1 MAFSQKLDT
10 WFEDFGRELPWRGID
25 DPYRIWLSEIILQQT
40 RIEQGRDYYLRFVE
54 AFPTVADLAA
64 ASEEQVLRLWQGLGY
79 YSRARNL
86 HAATIYIMN
95 ECGGEFP
102 STYEGILRMKGVG
115 DYTAAAIAS
124 FAFRLPHPV
133 IDGNV
138 YRFVSRLFGIAT
150 PIATDAAYRE
160 FEALLLKKIDRRR
173 PDRFN
178 AALMDFGS
186 LQCKPQPDCTVCPFA
201 DECVA
206 LRTGRV
212 DMLPVKA
219 PKAKPKDRWFYYF
232 DLRWKE
238 DGVEHTLV
246 EQREG
251 KDIWRGLYQFPL
263 METAEELDEKQL
275 RKEAKRF
282 AQETFRLSP
291 LAPQGRRPQFT
302 FHLSSPF
309 LHQLT
314 HRTIHARFLRAEL
327 ASRPLLLPEKTRVVT
342 TGEIKNIPVS
352 RLIDRYLQSL

>member
-1 MAFSQKLDT
+1 MTFSQKLDT
-10 WFEDFGRELPWRGID
+10 WYSDFGRTLPWRGID

-40 RIEQGRDYYLRFVE
+40 RIEQGRDYYFRFVE

-86 HAATIYIMN
+86 HAAAIYIMN
-95 ECGGEFP
+95 ECGGVFP
-102 STYEGILRMKGVG
+102 STYEDVLKLKGVG
-115 DYTAAAIAS
+115 RYTAAAIVS

-138 YRFVSRLFGIAT
+138 YRFISRLYGIAT
-150 PIATDAAYRE
+150 PIATDAAYKE
-160 FEALLLKKIDRRR
+160 FETLLQKKIDRRC

-186 LQCKPQPDCTVCPFA
+186 LQCKPAPDCTKCPFA

-212 DMLPVKA
+212 DVLPVKMQ
-219 PKAKPKDRWFYYF
+219 KAKPKDRWFYYF

-238 DGVEHTLV
+238 NNTEYALM

-263 METAEELDEKQL
+263 LETVSELDEKRL
-275 RKEAKRF
+275 LAEAMKF
-282 AQETFRLSP
+282 AQEKFHLSS
-291 LAPQGRRPQFT
+291 FT
-302 FHLSSPF
+302 FHLSPPY

-314 HRTIHARFLRAEL
+314 HRTIHAFFLRAEL
-327 ASRPLLLPEKTRVVT
+327 SFRPSLFPEKTRPLAV
-342 TGEIKNIPVS
+342 GEIKNVPVS

>member
-1 MAFSQKLDT
+1 MSLSQKLDT
-10 WFEDFGRELPWRGID
+10 WYDDFGRTLPWRGIS
-25 DPYRIWLSEIILQQT
+25 DPYRIWLSEILLQQT

-54 AFPTVADLAA
+54 AFPSVADLAA

-86 HAATIYIMN
+86 HAAAKYIVN
-95 ECGGEFP
+95 ECGGVFP
-102 STYEGILRMKGVG
+102 SDYEGILKLKGVG
-115 DYTAAAIAS
+115 RYTAAAIAS

-138 YRFVSRLFGIAT
+138 YRFISRLYGIAT
-150 PIATDAAYRE
+150 PIATDAAYKE
-160 FEALLLKKIDRRR
+160 FEQLLLRKIDRRH

-186 LQCKPQPDCTVCPFA
+186 LQCKPVPDCRQCPFA

-212 DMLPVKA
+212 DVLPVKA

-232 DLRWKE
+232 DLRWKAGGE
-238 DGVEHTLV
+238 VFTFV
-246 EQREG
+246 EQRMG

-263 METAEELDEKQL
+263 LETDEALDNNQLDEQASRFVKENFQL
-275 RKEAKRF
+275 PPLA
-282 AQETFRLSP
+282 FRLSP
-291 LAPQGRRPQFT
+291 PI
-302 FHLSSPF
+302 

-314 HRTIHARFLRAEL
+314 HRTIHAIFLRAEL
-327 ASRPLLLPEKTRVVT
+327 ASQPVAETEKYQPIAASK
-342 TGEIKNIPVS
+342 IKDIPVS
-352 RLIDRYLQSL
+352 RLIDRYLQTL